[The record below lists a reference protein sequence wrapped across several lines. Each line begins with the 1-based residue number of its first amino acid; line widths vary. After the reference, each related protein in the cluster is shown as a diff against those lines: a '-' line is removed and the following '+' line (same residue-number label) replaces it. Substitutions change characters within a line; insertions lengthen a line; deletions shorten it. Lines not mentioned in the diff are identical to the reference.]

1 MKTSSNRGIRRLAD
15 LSLAS
20 AIALGVGAFA
30 LLPGKAAAE
39 DSALVI
45 ARDIDINSLDPS
57 RAWCDTCQI
66 YMSNVYETLIGL
78 DKDNKTLKPRL
89 ATKWEANADQSQF
102 TFSLDPDAKF
112 SDGTPVEAKDVKWSM
127 ERLEN
132 IKGGASYM
140 MDSVKSIEAKD
151 AHTVVVT
158 LSGPNSE
165 FLNIL
170 TAPYT
175 GIVNSKV
182 ATENGAVA
190 TPGADTADKAES
202 WFMQHSAGSGA
213 YELVDYKPGEELRF
227 KANPAYKRTK
237 IGVANIVIKETKDSV
252 TQAQQLESGNAD
264 VAMQIDPDTAKTI
277 KADSVSAETVPSYNF
292 LYVAL
297 SPGAKEGGKL
307 LTKDVREA
315 IGLALDYDGIIDFTV
330 GGAGSKIASPIP
342 NGFPGTAGLPE
353 PKQDLEKAKELMKKA
368 GYADGFELNDAFPNM
383 NVYGVDMSLLNQKI
397 QQDLAKINIK
407 VKLTPIEFS
416 VWRDRVKSE
425 GIALTTLFFAP
436 DYYGSAQYVEYFGMI
451 KDNPWWNRAGGKRD
465 ASFTNPQTDA
475 TLQKVLAASEVE
487 KDGFYKQL
495 AEQMISDRIIIPV
508 VSPNLVLAHGKNVSG
523 VRYSACCNLMMDEI
537 SRQ

>member
-1 MKTSSNRGIRRLAD
+1 MKPALNRQLPSWTHLRLAAA
-15 LSLAS
+15 LCVGVSALAMLPEGAS
-20 AIALGVGAFA
+20 AQ
-30 LLPGKAAAE
+30 
-39 DSALVI
+39 DSTLVI

-89 ATKWEANADQSQF
+89 ATKWEANADQSKF
-102 TFSLDPDAKF
+102 TFTLDPGAKF
-112 SDGTPVEAKDVKWSM
+112 ADGTPVEAKDVKWSM

-140 MDSVKSIEAKD
+140 MDSVKSIDAKD

-175 GIVNSKV
+175 GVVNSKV
-182 ATENGAVA
+182 ASANGAIA
-190 TPGADTADKAES
+190 APGADTADKAES

-227 KANPAYKRTK
+227 KANPHYDRTK
-237 IGVANIVIKETKDSV
+237 VGVADIVIKQTKDSV
-252 TQAQQLESGNAD
+252 TQAQQLESGNVD

-277 KADSVSAETVPSYNF
+277 QADTVSVETIPSYNF

-297 SPGAKEGGKL
+297 SPGAKDGGKL
-307 LTKDVREA
+307 LTKEVREA

-330 GGAGSKIASPIP
+330 GGAGRKIASPIP
-342 NGFPGTAGLPE
+342 NGFPGTDGLTLP
-353 PKQDLEKAKELMKKA
+353 QQNLEKAKELMKKA
-368 GYADGFELNDAFPNM
+368 GHAEGFELNDAFPNM

-436 DYYGSAQYVEYFGMI
+436 DYYGSAQYVQYFGMI
-451 KDNPWWNRAGGKRD
+451 EGSPWWNRAGGKRD
-465 ASFTNPQTDA
+465 ASFTNPQTE
-475 TLQKVLAASEVE
+475 TVLTKALSASEAQ
-487 KDGFYKQL
+487 KDGIYKQL
-495 AEQMISDRIIIPV
+495 AQQMIDDRIIIPV
-508 VSPNLVLAHGKNVSG
+508 VSPDLVLAHGKNITG

-537 SRQ
+537 GRQ

>member
-1 MKTSSNRGIRRLAD
+1 MKLVLNRRLAGWAH
-15 LSLAS
+15 LRLAAVLCVGVS
-20 AIALGVGAFA
+20 AIAM
-30 LLPGKAAAE
+30 LPVRASAQ
-39 DSALVI
+39 DSTLVI

-89 ATKWEANADQSQF
+89 ATKWESNADQSQF
-102 TFSLDPDAKF
+102 TFTLDPDAKF

-132 IKGGASYM
+132 VKGGASYM
-140 MDSVKSIEAKD
+140 MDSIKSIEVKD

-182 ATENGAVA
+182 AAANGAVA
-190 TPGADTADKAES
+190 TPGADTADKAEG

-227 KANPAYKRTK
+227 KANPHYKRTK
-237 IGVANIVIKETKDSV
+237 VGIADIVIKQTKDSV
-252 TQAQQLESGNAD
+252 TQAQQLESGNVD

-277 KADSVSAETVPSYNF
+277 QADTVTTEIIPSYNF

-297 SPGAKEGGKL
+297 SPGAKDGGKL
-307 LTKDVREA
+307 LTKEVREA

-330 GGAGSKIASPIP
+330 GGAGKKIASPIP
-342 NGFPGTAGLPE
+342 NGFPGTDGLTLP
-353 PKQDLEKAKELMKKA
+353 QQNLEKAKELMKKA
-368 GYADGFELNDAFPNM
+368 GHADGFELNDAFPNM

-416 VWRDRVKSE
+416 VWRDKVKSE

-436 DYYGSAQYVEYFGMI
+436 DYYGSAQYVQYFGMI
-451 KDNPWWNRAGGKRD
+451 KDSPWWNRAGGKRD
-465 ASFTNPQTDA
+465 ASFTNPQTEA
-475 TLQKVLAASEVE
+475 VLAKALSASEAQ
-487 KDGFYKQL
+487 KDGIYKEL
-495 AEQMISDRIIIPV
+495 AQQMIEDRIIIPV
-508 VSPNLVLAHGKNVSG
+508 VSPDLVLAHGKNITG

-537 SRQ
+537 GRQ